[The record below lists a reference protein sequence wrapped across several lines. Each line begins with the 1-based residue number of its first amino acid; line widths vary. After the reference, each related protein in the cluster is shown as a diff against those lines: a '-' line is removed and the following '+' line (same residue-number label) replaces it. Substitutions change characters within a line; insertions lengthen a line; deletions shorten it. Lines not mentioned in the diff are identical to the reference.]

1 MASSE
6 ESRCGGELTVTVLVP
21 SYRRPEL
28 LLRCLDGILA
38 GTRIPDQIVV
48 VLRESDTQSQEMV
61 ARWCERGGARAQMLE
76 VTHVTEPGPMAAAN
90 AGLKLARGDV
100 VALIDDDCV
109 PTERWLERIMAHYAD
124 SEVIGVGGRDIVHH
138 GEEISAE
145 PSRVVGRIT
154 WYGRI
159 IGNHHQPAFDEPVQV
174 DHLKG
179 ANMSFRR
186 EVIPVYDLNLRSGV
200 HHEVDV
206 AFGARAGGGRIIYD
220 PHAAVHHYPAPR
232 WFGHQRDSEDLGA
245 VEDLAHDWAYVML
258 KHLPPLSRAA
268 FWVFALTIGQH
279 WRYGIVRMLV
289 RLPVEGMVAVRRWRA
304 AMRGLFA
311 ARRTLQATARQEKDA
326 DAAPVGGREG
336 DVEPEAEGVLGSA
349 AGKASAS
356 QAHNVRGHR
365 EEMTR

>member
-1 MASSE
+1 MTSSE
-6 ESRCGGELTVTVLVP
+6 DSRCGGELTVTVLVP
-21 SYRRPEL
+21 SYRRPEM

-38 GTRIPDQIVV
+38 GTRLPDQIVV
-48 VLRESDTQSQEMV
+48 VLRDSDTQSQQAM
-61 ARWCERGGARAQMLE
+61 ARWRNRVGARADI
-76 VTHVTEPGPMAAAN
+76 VDVARVCEPGPMAAAN

-109 PTERWLERIMAHYAD
+109 PTEQWLERIMAHYAD
-124 SEVIGVGGRDIVHH
+124 PGVIGVGGRDIVHH
-138 GEEISAE
+138 GDEISAE
-145 PSRVVGRIT
+145 PSPVVGRIT

-220 PHAAVHHYPAPR
+220 PRAAVHHYPARR
-232 WFGHQRDSEDLGA
+232 WFGHQRDSEDLRA

-258 KHLPPLSRAA
+258 KHLPPVRRAA
-268 FWVFALTIGQH
+268 FWAFALTIGQH
-279 WRYGIVRMLV
+279 WRYGIIRMLV
-289 RLPVEGMVAVRRWRA
+289 RLPREGMLAVRRWRA

-311 ARRTLQATARQEKDA
+311 ARRTLHAARGR
-326 DAAPVGGREG
+326 AP
-336 DVEPEAEGVLGSA
+336 DAEGVPA
-349 AGKASAS
+349 PTDEIEQTHRKHRIWAGTEK
-356 QAHNVRGHR
+356 R
-365 EEMTR
+365 